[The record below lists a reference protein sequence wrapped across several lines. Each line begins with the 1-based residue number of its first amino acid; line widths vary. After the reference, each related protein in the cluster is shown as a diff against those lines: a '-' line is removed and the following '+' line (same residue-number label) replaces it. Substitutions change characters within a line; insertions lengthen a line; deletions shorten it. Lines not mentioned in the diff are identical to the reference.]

1 MSSDDSNDRKRPVGI
16 MNVAGTID
24 NGKEKSGL
32 CNMECQ
38 RKIGIGFPF
47 DGIIAIRCPSGT
59 TLCA

>member
-1 MSSDDSNDRKRPVGI
+1 

-47 DGIIAIRCPSGT
+47 DGIIAIRCPAGA